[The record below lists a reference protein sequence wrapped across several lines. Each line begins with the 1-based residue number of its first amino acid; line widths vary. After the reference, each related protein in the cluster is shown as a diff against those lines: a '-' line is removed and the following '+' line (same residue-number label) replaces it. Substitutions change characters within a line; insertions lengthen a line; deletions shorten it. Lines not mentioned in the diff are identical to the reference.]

1 MNWEAGKGESLI
13 GQFLEKTEGQSDM
26 FCEVCLGI
34 NEMVNSYVGLP
45 NIDELRYGAADIAIG
60 HNLPFG
66 KNRTIPPIH
75 WHFSLGKIN
84 LIIDEEA
91 AIKDGIIV

>member
-1 MNWEAGKGESLI
+1 
-13 GQFLEKTEGQSDM
+13 M

-34 NEMVNSYVGLP
+34 NEKVYSYVGLP

-66 KNRTIPPIH
+66 KSKTTPPIH
-75 WHFSLGKIN
+75 WHFSLGKISLN
-84 LIIDEEA
+84 IEGT
-91 AIKDGIIV
+91 KIVKNGKIMLV